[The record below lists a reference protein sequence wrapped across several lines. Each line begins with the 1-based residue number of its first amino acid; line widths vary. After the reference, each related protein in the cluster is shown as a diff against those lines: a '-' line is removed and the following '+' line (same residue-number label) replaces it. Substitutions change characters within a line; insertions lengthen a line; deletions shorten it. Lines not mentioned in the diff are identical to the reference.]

1 MSAAA
6 AASWSAGAAARA
18 LAAHVSPRRVARL
31 RDVAARRLA
40 DTVLLLENL
49 SDARNLSACLRTAD
63 ALGVHHVLVVERWG
77 SAALV
82 PSVDKGVGKWL
93 ALRRFAAAADA
104 LAFARGELGVAAV
117 YATAL
122 APGATPL
129 SRAVR
134 ASVAGAGSGPR
145 PRVCV
150 AFGSEHRGVS
160 AALRAAADACLYV
173 PQAGFV
179 ESFNVSVAVGV
190 VLSALV
196 RRTPDYEDRL
206 VESRGGGLVALA
218 AVADAEGSA
227 LPAAAPADGPHVE
240 HLSAAAQEALLLSML
255 LVAVPNAEKI
265 LERKGLRPPDL

>member
-1 MSAAA
+1 
-6 AASWSAGAAARA
+6 
-18 LAAHVSPRRVARL
+18 
-31 RDVAARRLA
+31 
-40 DTVLLLENL
+40 
-49 SDARNLSACLRTAD
+49 
-63 ALGVHHVLVVERWG
+63 VHHVLVVERWG

-218 AVADAEGSA
+218 AVAEAEGPA
-227 LPAAAPADGPHVE
+227 LPAAVAPADIPAPGCGPHVE